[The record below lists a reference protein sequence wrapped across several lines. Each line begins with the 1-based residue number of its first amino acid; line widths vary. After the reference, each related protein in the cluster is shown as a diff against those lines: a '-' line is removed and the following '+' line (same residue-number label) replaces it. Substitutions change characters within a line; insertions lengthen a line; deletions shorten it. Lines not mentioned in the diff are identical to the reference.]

1 MKISFLLTTGDSKAG
16 TEYAIQ
22 SQIRSLVSRGHEI
35 SVFSLYKTDGSLR
48 EGMSGLAGVTYWL
61 GEDGQDLS
69 GNFDALVSRELHQ
82 LPAMLIRR
90 EWDDQFSRLTELVAR
105 EELGKIRADI
115 VVTTTPALAMLG
127 SLFLPQNTVLVAQ
140 EHRASMQRGKG
151 IEPLQAVAH
160 DLDAIVSLNQEN
172 KEWIDEN
179 FQGQGFVSEVVPNSL
194 DEIFRPQST
203 LDNNTVIAAGRFA
216 PGKQFNHLIRAFAI
230 FYADHP
236 DWKLRLY
243 GNGPQEM
250 ALRELV
256 GELNLQNAVAFT
268 TDLGDLTMEWQNASI
283 HAMTSRAEGQPL
295 VILESAAAGV
305 PTIAYDCPIGPRNI
319 LSHGVDGL
327 LVPINNVQLF
337 AESLAMLA
345 DNSDL
350 RNDMGKRAI
359 TTAGRYSPELVV
371 DRWIRLYSDLME
383 RRVGAESRSE
393 TNRRHMRIA
402 ATVEDSESLGAE
414 KSEDFVDAGSSISF
428 KVSIVEPEELS
439 VEAVQT
445 KNFNDAAR
453 FLECGQISYVEVPA
467 YGYFRRSLAIRSD
480 DRDQLIRTLLQESP
494 ESLCVKALRGNN
506 VISSSDWHP
515 GIAQLP
521 AMQAEA
527 ADVFRLFTPE
537 SDLLRRFT
545 WGSAFGVD
553 IEIWSYDEDRS
564 GWVSPRHNP
573 GVDLLL
579 DHDFDSNSELFPFP
593 LWDQIDFPIDVV
605 YTWVDDSDPDWRSQK
620 EAHSP
625 VSDAGGDLSA
635 GAMRFRNRDELRY
648 SVRSVRTF
656 MPWVRNIYIVTAD
669 QRPAWLSQE
678 SEIQVVSHSEI
689 FPEQSALPVFNSH
702 AIESCLHRIPGLA
715 EHFLYFNDD
724 TMLLRMQVP
733 GNYFH
738 ANGTAK
744 FFLSPVKVDLR
755 SQLDV
760 EPHMWAAQNNRRILQ
775 ERFGKTITRGM
786 LHTPYPHRKST
797 LQQIEADYPEIFQ
810 TVRKAKFRSETDISL
825 LSSFGQYFGY
835 FTETYEP
842 GSIRYAYCSLGDDAL
857 RQRLSKLVATDRFD
871 VVTFGEAENA
881 NLSSAEVDE
890 MLEQFFRSRFP
901 YPSIDEV

>member
-16 TEYAIQ
+16 TEHAIQ

-35 SVFSLYKTDGSLR
+35 SVFSLYRTDGSLSEAIGDVAR
-48 EGMSGLAGVTYWL
+48 VTYWL
-61 GEDGQDLS
+61 GENAHDLS
-69 GNFDALVSRELHQ
+69 GNFDVLASRELNQ

-90 EWDDQFSRLTELVAR
+90 EWDDQFSQLTELVAR
-105 EELGKIRADI
+105 EELGKIRADV

-127 SLFLPQNTVLVAQ
+127 SLFLPGNTVLVAQ

-179 FQGQGFVSEVVPNSL
+179 FQAQGFVSEIVPNSL
-194 DEIFRPQST
+194 DDIFRPQST
-203 LDNNTVIAAGRFA
+203 LDNKTVIAAGRFA

-230 FYADHP
+230 FHADHP

-243 GNGPQEM
+243 GNGPQEL

-256 GELNLQNAVAFT
+256 GELNLQDAVAFT

-305 PTIAYDCPIGPRNI
+305 PTVAYDCPIGPRNI
-319 LSHGVDGL
+319 VTHGVDGL
-327 LVPINNVQLF
+327 LVPLNDVQLF
-337 AESLAMLA
+337 AESLATLA
-345 DNSDL
+345 DNSAL
-350 RNDMGKRAI
+350 RNGMGKRAI
-359 TTAGRYSPELVV
+359 LTASRYTPDLVV
-371 DRWIRLYSDLME
+371 DRWIQLYSDLLE
-383 RRVGAESRSE
+383 RRAGTESRSE
-393 TNRRHMRIA
+393 TNRRHMRIT
-402 ATVEDSESLGAE
+402 ATAEDPNLYDADKTKNFFE
-414 KSEDFVDAGSSISF
+414 KDSPVPFE
-428 KVSIVEPEELS
+428 VSIVEPDDLS
-439 VEAVQT
+439 VGAVQT
-445 KNFNDAAR
+445 KNFDDAVR
-453 FLECGQISYVEVPA
+453 FLESGQIAHVNVPA
-467 YGYFRRSLAIRSD
+467 YGYFRRSIAIRSD
-480 DRDQLIRTLLQESP
+480 DREQLLLTLLKESL
-494 ESLCVKALRGNN
+494 ESLCVKPLRGNS

-515 GIAQLP
+515 GIEQLS
-521 AMQAEA
+521 AMQAET

-537 SDLLRRFT
+537 SDPLRRFT

-553 IEIWSYDEDRS
+553 IEIWSYDEERS
-564 GWVSPRHNP
+564 GWVPPRHNP

-579 DHDFDSNSELFPFP
+579 DHDFDSNSQLFYSP

-625 VSDAGGDLSA
+625 ASDDGGDLAA
-635 GAMRFRNRDELRY
+635 GAMRFRNRDELKY

-656 MPWVRNIYIVTAD
+656 MPWVRNIYVVTAD

-678 SEIQVVSHSEI
+678 SEIQVISHREI
-689 FPEQSALPVFNSH
+689 FPDPSVLPVFNSH

-733 GNYFH
+733 ANYFH
-738 ANGTAK
+738 ANGIAK

-755 SQLDV
+755 PQQDV
-760 EPHMWAAQNNRRILQ
+760 EPHMWAAQNNRRVLQ
-775 ERFGKTITRGM
+775 ERFGKVITRAM
-786 LHTPYPHRKST
+786 LHTPHPHRRST
-797 LQQIEADYPEIFQ
+797 LQRIETDYSEIFKS
-810 TVRKAKFRSETDISL
+810 VRAAKFRSETDISL
-825 LSSFGQYFGY
+825 LSSFAQYFGY
-835 FTETYEP
+835 FTGTYEP
-842 GSIRYAYCSLGDDAL
+842 GSVRYAYCSLGDDFL
-857 RQRLSKLVATDRFD
+857 RPRLSNLVATDRFD
-871 VVTFGEAENA
+871 MITFGEAENA
-881 NLSSAEVDE
+881 NFSSAEVDE
-890 MLEQFFRSRFP
+890 MLDQFFRARFP
-901 YPSIDEV
+901 YPTIDEV